1 LFDEKLEGQMS
12 FRTKFALILASATL
26 AIYTVVGGWIS
37 TRAQQ
42 PANDP
47 NAQLRIFES
56 VLQHIQNDYVDEPNM
71 EKVRAG
77 ALRGLAYGLDPYSTY
92 LTPEQVRDYSD
103 NAKNNQ
109 SGIGA
114 ELSQVASYLYVI
126 APMKGSPADQAGVRA
141 GDIIEYIDNKAT
153 RDISLYDAKQ
163 LLNGPAGTEVKLRI
177 LRANTKPL
185 TLTVKRGTSRA
196 ATAETRMETGR
207 IGVLRINSLTDGEAN
222 DVRGRLQDLIKQGA
236 QKVVVDLRA
245 TAGGS
250 ISDAVAVANLFVR
263 DGVLAETI
271 GREGKV
277 LKTYS
282 ADPKAAIF
290 NGPLVVLIDSGTAG
304 AAEVVASAVLDR
316 NRGQVVG
323 ERSFGAGAEQ
333 QLFTLRGGDG
343 LLLTTV
349 KWASGSGKPFL
360 GEDRARSGV
369 MPSVEVKRPELADAI
384 DPDDLTGN
392 DDDAVAKPSASPDK
406 QVTPEETPKAP
417 AEDVQ
422 MKKALELL
430 RESKPQAQRAA
441 A

>member
-1 LFDEKLEGQMS
+1 MS

-26 AIYTVVGGWIS
+26 ALYTVVGGWIS

-92 LTPEQVRDYSD
+92 LTPEQVKDYGLT
-103 NAKNNQ
+103 AKNDQ
-109 SGIGA
+109 VGIGA

-126 APMKGSPADQAGVRA
+126 APSKGSPADQAGVRA
-141 GDIIEYIDNKAT
+141 GDIIEYIDGKAT

-163 LLNGPAGTEVKLRI
+163 LLNGAAGSELKLRI
-177 LRANTKPL
+177 LRANSRPL
-185 TLTVKRGTSRA
+185 TLAVKRGAFRA
-196 ATAETRMETGR
+196 PAAEGRMEAGR
-207 IGVLRINSLTDGEAN
+207 IGVLRVNSFAQGEAA
-222 DVRGRLQDLIKQGA
+222 DARTRLQDLVKQGA
-236 QKVVVDLRA
+236 QKLIVDMRG

-250 ISDAVAVANLFVR
+250 IDEAVAVANLFIK
-263 DGVLAETI
+263 DGTLAQTS
-271 GREGKV
+271 GREGKA
-277 LKTYS
+277 LKTFT

-290 NGPLVVLIDSGTAG
+290 AGPVVALIDSGTAG
-304 AAEVVASAVLDR
+304 AAEVVASALIER
-316 NRGQVVG
+316 SRGQVVG
-323 ERSFGAGAEQ
+323 EKSFGAGAEQ

-349 KWASGSGKPFL
+349 KWASANGKPFL
-360 GEDRARSGV
+360 GEDRAHSGV
-369 MPSVEVKRPELADAI
+369 TPSVEVKRPEVADAI
-384 DPDDLTGN
+384 DPDELTGN
-392 DDDAVAKPSASPDK
+392 DDDAAVKPAQPGDKPQITPDAS
-406 QVTPEETPKAP
+406 TPKTP
-417 AEDVQ
+417 AEDIQ

-430 RESKPQAQRAA
+430 RENKQPVQRAA
-441 A
+441 

>member
-1 LFDEKLEGQMS
+1 MS

-26 AIYTVVGGWIS
+26 ALYTVVGGWIS

-92 LTPEQVRDYSD
+92 LTPDQVRDFGRD
-103 NAKNNQ
+103 AKSNQ
-109 SGIGA
+109 VGIGA

-141 GDIIEYIDNKAT
+141 GDIIEYIDGKAT

-163 LLNGPAGTEVKLRI
+163 LLNGATGSEVKLRI
-177 LRANTKPL
+177 LRANARPL
-185 TLTVKRGTSRA
+185 TLTVKRSAFRA
-196 ATAETRMETGR
+196 PAAEGRMEAGR
-207 IGVLRINSLTDGEAN
+207 IGVLRVNSFAPGEAT
-222 DVRGRLQDLIKQGA
+222 DARSRAQDLIKQGA
-236 QKVVVDLRA
+236 QKMVVDLRG

-250 ISDAVAVANLFVR
+250 IDEAVAVANLFIK
-263 DGVLAETI
+263 DGNIAQTS
-271 GREGKV
+271 GREGKT
-277 LKTYS
+277 LKTFT

-290 NGPLVVLIDSGTAG
+290 SGPVVALIDSGTAG
-304 AAEVVASAVLDR
+304 AAEVVASALLER

-323 ERSFGAGAEQ
+323 EKSFGAGAEQ

-349 KWASGSGKPFL
+349 KWASASGKPFL
-360 GEDRARSGV
+360 GEDRSHSGV
-369 MPSVEVKRPELADAI
+369 TPSVEVKRPELADAI

-392 DDDAVAKPSASPDK
+392 DDDAAVKPGQSTDKPPVAPEASTPKPS
-406 QVTPEETPKAP
+406 V
-417 AEDVQ
+417 EDLQ
-422 MKKALELL
+422 MKKAIELL
-430 RESKPQAQRAA
+430 RETKQPLQRAA
-441 A
+441 

>member
-1 LFDEKLEGQMS
+1 MS
-12 FRTKFALILASATL
+12 FRTKFALILGSATL
-26 AIYTVVGGWIS
+26 ALYTVVGGWIS

-92 LTPEQVRDYSD
+92 LTPDQVREFGRA
-103 NAKNNQ
+103 AKNDQ
-109 SGIGA
+109 VGIGA

-141 GDIIEYIDNKAT
+141 GDIIEYIDGKAT

-163 LLNGPAGTEVKLRI
+163 LLNGAAGSEVKLRI
-177 LRANTKPL
+177 LRANTRPL
-185 TLTVKRGTSRA
+185 TVAVKRSAFRSPA
-196 ATAETRMETGR
+196 AEARMEAGR
-207 IGVLRINSLTDGEAN
+207 IGVLRVNSFAQGEAA
-222 DVRGRLQDLIKQGA
+222 DARARAQDLIKQGA
-236 QKVVVDLRA
+236 QKMVVDLRG

-250 ISDAVAVANLFVR
+250 IDEAVAVANLFIK
-263 DGVLAETI
+263 DGTI
-271 GREGKV
+271 AQTSGREGKT
-277 LKTYS
+277 LKTFT

-290 NGPLVVLIDSGTAG
+290 AGPVVALIDAGTAG
-304 AAEVVASAVLDR
+304 AAEVVASALLER
-316 NRGQVVG
+316 NRGQIVG
-323 ERSFGAGAEQ
+323 EKSFGAGAEQ

-349 KWASGSGKPFL
+349 KWASASGKPFL
-360 GEDRARSGV
+360 GEDRSHSGV

-384 DPDDLTGN
+384 DPEDLTGN
-392 DDDAVAKPSASPDK
+392 DDDPAVKPGQPGDK
-406 QVTPEETPKAP
+406 PQVAPEPIIPKAP
-417 AEDVQ
+417 VEDVQ

-430 RESKPQAQRAA
+430 RENKQPSQRAA
-441 A
+441 

>member
-1 LFDEKLEGQMS
+1 MS
-12 FRTKFALILASATL
+12 FRTKFILTLLSATL
-26 AIYTVVGGWIS
+26 TLYTAVGGWIS

-92 LTPEQVRDYSD
+92 LTPEQVKEY
-103 NAKNNQ
+103 NAGNKD
-109 SGIGA
+109 SIAGIGA

-126 APMKGSPADQAGVRA
+126 APMKGSPADQAGIKA

-163 LLNGPAGTEVKLRI
+163 LLNGPAGSEVKLRV
-177 LRANTKPL
+177 LRANSSPL
-185 TLTVKRGTSRA
+185 TVTVKRGSSRA
-196 ATAETRMETGR
+196 AAAEARMEAGR
-207 IGVLRINSLTDGEAN
+207 VGVLRINSITDGEAN
-222 DVRGRLQDLIKQGA
+222 EIRARLQDLLKQGA
-236 QKVVVDLRA
+236 QKIVIDVRD

-250 ISDAVAVANLFVR
+250 LPEAVTVANLFIK

-271 GREGKV
+271 GREGKA
-277 LKTYS
+277 LKTFT
-282 ADPKAAIF
+282 ADPKATIF
-290 NGPLVVLIDSGTAG
+290 SGPVVALIDTGTAG
-304 AAEVVASAVLDR
+304 AAEVVASALLER

-323 ERSFGAGAEQ
+323 EKSFGAGTEQ
-333 QLFTLRGGDG
+333 QLFSLRGGDG

-349 KWASGSGKPFL
+349 KWASSNGKTFL
-360 GEDRARSGV
+360 GEDRAHSGV
-369 MPSVEVKRPELADAI
+369 APTVEVKGQDVADSV

-392 DDDAVAKPSASPDK
+392 DDDAINNKPDQTDKHEATPSPSTK
-406 QVTPEETPKAP
+406 P
-417 AEDVQ
+417 AVEDLQ
-422 MKKALELL
+422 LKKALELL
-430 RESKPQAQRAA
+430 KDKPAQRAA
-441 A
+441 

>member
-1 LFDEKLEGQMS
+1 MS
-12 FRTKFALILASATL
+12 FRTKFILILISATL
-26 AIYTVVGGWIS
+26 TLYTVVGGWIS

-71 EKVRAG
+71 DKVRAG

-92 LTPEQVRDYSD
+92 LTPDQVREYNQNSKD
-103 NAKNNQ
+103 NQ

-126 APMKGSPADQAGVRA
+126 APMKGSSADQAGIRS
-141 GDIIEYIDNKAT
+141 GDIIEYIDGKAT

-163 LLNGPAGTEVKLRI
+163 LLNGAAGTEVKLRV
-177 LRANTKPL
+177 LRANASPL
-185 TLTVKRGTSRA
+185 TVSVKRGTFRA
-196 ATAETRMETGR
+196 PSAEAKMEAGR
-207 IGVLRINSLTDGEAN
+207 VGVLRINSFADGEAA
-222 DVRGRLQDLIKQGA
+222 DARARLQDLLKQGA
-236 QKVVVDLRA
+236 QKIVIDLRD

-250 ISDAVAVANLFVR
+250 LTEAVTVANLFIK
-263 DGVLAETI
+263 DGVIAETV
-271 GREGKV
+271 GREGKP
-277 LKTYS
+277 LKTFT
-282 ADPKAAIF
+282 ADPKAALF
-290 NGPLVVLIDSGTAG
+290 AGPVVALIDAGTAG
-304 AAEVVASAVLDR
+304 ASEVVASAIIER

-323 ERSFGAGAEQ
+323 EKSFGAGAEQ

-349 KWASGSGKPFL
+349 KWATSSGKTFL
-360 GEDRARSGV
+360 GEDRAHSGV
-369 MPSVEVKRPELADAI
+369 TPSVEVKGQEVADSV

-392 DDDAVAKPSASPDK
+392 DDDAVAKPEQNNEK
-406 QVTPEETPKAP
+406 REVTTPQPAKPA
-417 AEDVQ
+417 AEDSQ

-430 RESKPQAQRAA
+430 RDKPAQLPKAA
-441 A
+441 

>member
-1 LFDEKLEGQMS
+1 MS
-12 FRTKFALILASATL
+12 FRTKFALILLSATL

-92 LTPEQVRDYSD
+92 LTPEQVRDYSETAKD
-103 NAKNNQ
+103 NQ
-109 SGIGA
+109 MGIGA

-126 APMKGSPADQAGVRA
+126 APMKGSPAEVAGVRA
-141 GDIIEYIDNKAT
+141 GDIIEYIDTKAT

-163 LLNGPAGTEVKLRI
+163 LLNGATGTEVKLRI
-177 LRANTKPL
+177 LRANSKPL
-185 TLTVKRGTSRA
+185 TLSVKRGSSRA
-196 ATAETRMETGR
+196 SAAESRMEAGR
-207 IGVLRINSLTDGEAN
+207 IGVLRINSLGTGESSEIRN
-222 DVRGRLQDLIKQGA
+222 RVHDLVKQGA
-236 QKVVVDLRA
+236 QKMVIDVRA

-250 ISDAVAVANLFVR
+250 LPDAVAVANLFIK
-263 DGVLAETI
+263 DGTIAETI
-271 GREGKV
+271 GREGKI
-277 LKTYS
+277 LKTFA
-282 ADPKAAIF
+282 ADPKATVF
-290 NGPLVVLIDSGTAG
+290 TGPIAVLIDTGTAG
-304 AAEVVASAVLDR
+304 AAEVLASAILER

-323 ERSFGAGAEQ
+323 EKSFGAGAEQ

-349 KWASGSGKPFL
+349 KWASASGKPFL

-369 MPSVEVKRPELADAI
+369 TPSVEVKRPEVADAV
-384 DPDDLTGN
+384 DPEDLSGN
-392 DDDAVAKPSASPDK
+392 DDDAVNKPPQAGEKPET
-406 QVTPEETPKAP
+406 TPETPKAP
-417 AEDVQ
+417 VEDLQ

-430 RESKPQAQRAA
+430 RENKAA
-441 A
+441 LPKAA